1 MGKKNAKSPHKK
13 LNKRNLKTWLYA
25 YLFVAPTVHGVM
37 VLNLWGVIQSFYY
50 SFHEVKGFAEAKFI
64 DLNNYTRL
72 FSDGEVLRSMRNVFV
87 YALITVPIGVMF
99 SM

>member
-25 YLFVAPTVHGVM
+25 YLFVAPTVIGVM

-64 DLNNYTRL
+64 GLNN
-72 FSDGEVLRSMRNVFV
+72 
-87 YALITVPIGVMF
+87 
-99 SM
+99 